1 MQSQVDAAAENLRFL
16 KIEKSISLLRWLLA
30 VSVLLNAA
38 LAVVLLLIGGVNIF
52 TRRIA
57 TRDILLEDGRGKVLG
72 ELGVKKDWDDFSTGK
87 YYPGLRFYDESGKP
101 AMTTF
106 ETGSSYAYGDE
117 SASIGF
123 TGVVISGKKD
133 SRIAIN
139 PSMFSFG
146 TENSIF
152 MISPTEK
159 GIGLSGSANG
169 NEFGALVD
177 DKSASMYV
185 ADPNAEVD
193 INAENGRPEINRIL
207 KNQNYVQPVR

>member
-1 MQSQVDAAAENLRFL
+1 MQFQGDAASENPRFL
-16 KIEKSISLLRWLLA
+16 KIEKSISWLRWLLA

-38 LAVVLLLIGGVNIF
+38 LTVVFLLIGGINIF
-52 TRRIA
+52 SRKIA
-57 TRDILLEDGRGKVLG
+57 TRDILLEDGHGKVLG

-87 YYPGLRFYDESGKP
+87 YYPGMRFYDESGKP

-106 ETGSSYAYGDE
+106 GTGSSYAYGDE
-117 SASIGF
+117 RASIGF
-123 TGVVISGKKD
+123 TGIMINDKKG
-133 SRIAIN
+133 RQIMIN
-139 PSMFSFG
+139 PSMFSLG

-159 GIGLSGSANG
+159 GMDLSVSANG

-185 ADPNAEVD
+185 ADPKAEVD
-193 INAENGRPEINRIL
+193 INAEGSRPEINRIL